1 MRRKTLEEELESI
14 LEIDEWEFE
23 DQRGIESFKEF
34 MTERIGFGPVVKSG
48 SLLILGRLK
57 MLQSKIKNENDVR
70 EKISLLG
77 LQNLYLGGLLS
88 ISISVDMKDKSIL
101 RKGRIK

>member
-1 MRRKTLEEELESI
+1 MRKRTLEEELESI

-23 DQRGIESFKEF
+23 DEQGIESFKEF
-34 MTERIGFGPVVKSG
+34 MTERIGFGGVVKTG

-77 LQNLYLGGLLS
+77 LQNLYLGSLMS

-101 RKGRIK
+101 RKGKIK